1 MEFIEIILSPLV
13 YVLTLIF
20 DLLASIMPSYPLLV
34 IAVFAGSISLILRP
48 LQKPLRKI
56 ENQTTETIKI
66 IEEEFKNGS
75 KNLNSEEKFY
85 FKDELYKKYNYN
97 PFKSFNQA
105 ISFFALIPVL
115 ISVIILFDNSE
126 FLERASL
133 WSFALNEPDAL
144 LYGYNILPVIM
155 FFSTYI
161 DSIFRYKNNPSAKN
175 RFLVISIVLFLLVY
189 SMPSALIIFW
199 ISMNLMSMF
208 SFYITQAKE

>member
-75 KNLNSEEKFY
+75 K
-85 FKDELYKKYNYN
+85 
-97 PFKSFNQA
+97 
-105 ISFFALIPVL
+105 I
-115 ISVIILFDNSE
+115 
-126 FLERASL
+126 
-133 WSFALNEPDAL
+133 
-144 LYGYNILPVIM
+144 
-155 FFSTYI
+155 
-161 DSIFRYKNNPSAKN
+161 
-175 RFLVISIVLFLLVY
+175 
-189 SMPSALIIFW
+189 
-199 ISMNLMSMF
+199 
-208 SFYITQAKE
+208 